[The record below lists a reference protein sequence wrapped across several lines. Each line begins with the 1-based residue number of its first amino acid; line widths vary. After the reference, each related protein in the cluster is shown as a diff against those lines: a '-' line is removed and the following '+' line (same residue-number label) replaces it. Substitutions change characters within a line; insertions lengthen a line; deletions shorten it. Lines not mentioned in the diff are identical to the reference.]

1 MPRPASSQREM
12 VRQAELL
19 AGRLTER
26 PEAAVGRN
34 VFHALVAEFR
44 AAPDLERFRRLVALV
59 GKGSGRHKQRTH
71 GYGDQ
76 LVLACEVLSAFVAK
90 TRLAPVELKSVFG
103 WTARML
109 PAKGGEGKAPENE
122 TRSRREREPAPPQTP
137 NKFGGLGQ
145 KSLAALKDLIAKK
158 EKNGE

>member
-1 MPRPASSQREM
+1 M

-34 VFHALVAEFR
+34 VFRALVAEFR
-44 AAPDLERFRRLVALV
+44 AAPDLERFRRLVQLA

-76 LVLACEVLSAFVAK
+76 LSQACEVLSAFVAK
-90 TRLAPVELKSVFG
+90 TRLELVELKSVFG
-103 WTARML
+103 WTARLL
-109 PAKGGEGKAPENE
+109 PAKGGEGTAADEAPAK
-122 TRSRREREPAPPQTP
+122 RGREPVPAQTP
-137 NKFGGLGQ
+137 SKFGGLG
-145 KSLAALKDLIAKK
+145 KDALAALKDLVTKK
-158 EKNGE
+158 EENGE